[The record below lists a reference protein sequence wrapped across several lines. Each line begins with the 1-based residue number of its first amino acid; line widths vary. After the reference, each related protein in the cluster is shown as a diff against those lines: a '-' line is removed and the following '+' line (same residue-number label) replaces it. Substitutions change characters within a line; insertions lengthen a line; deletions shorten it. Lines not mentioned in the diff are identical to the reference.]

1 MDNLKI
7 SLAEVT
13 ECASRIRSC
22 NQQMYEDLSS
32 MKREMSNTNVSWIS
46 DAGEAIRSKFNL
58 FASRFETQ
66 KELIDSYAAFL
77 DRTVDSYDTLET
89 TITSNAESMQS

>member
-7 SLAEVT
+7 SLAEVS

-22 NQQMYEDLSS
+22 NQQMYEDLTA
-32 MKREMSNTNVSWIS
+32 MKKEMSNTNVSWIS
-46 DAGEAIRSKFNL
+46 DGGEAIRSKFNV
-58 FASRFETQ
+58 FATRFETE
-66 KELIDSYAAFL
+66 KETIDSYAAFL

-89 TITSNAESMQS
+89 TITSNAQSMQS